1 MSKYRN
7 RRHAVLLYPDCPSHV
22 QALATIE
29 KTYDHCYILHDKD
42 LNDDGSLKKPH
53 WHVVISCKHATW
65 NTALAKELDIPLN
78 YIQEIR
84 NIDLM
89 LEYLIHANEEEKH
102 QYFLDDVKGT
112 ANLKHQLKKSIEI
125 DTLSE
130 GDKVI
135 ELIEI
140 IENADK
146 EISIS
151 SFSRACA
158 MMGRWDIFRRSGAI
172 FLKMIEE
179 KNKNLQSSR

>member
-1 MSKYRN
+1 MKKYRN
-7 RRHAVLLYPDCPSHV
+7 RRHAVLLYPDCSDHV
-22 QALATIE
+22 SALSLIE
-29 KTYDHCYILHDKD
+29 KTYDYCYILHDKD
-42 LNDDGSLKKPH
+42 TNEDGSLKKPH
-53 WHVVISCKHATW
+53 WHVVISCKHAVW
-65 NTALAKELDIPLN
+65 NTALSKDLDIPLN

-89 LEYLIHANEEEKH
+89 LEYLIHANEEDKH
-102 QYFLDDVKGT
+102 QYSLDDVKGS
-112 ANLKHQLKKSIEI
+112 ANLKQKLKKNLEI

-140 IENADK
+140 IENTDK
-146 EISIS
+146 VISIS

-158 MMGRWDIFRRSGAI
+158 TMGRWDVFRRSGAI

-179 KNKNLQSSR
+179 KNKKLQSS

>member
-1 MSKYRN
+1 MQKYRN
-7 RRHAVLLYPDCPSHV
+7 RRHAILLYPDCPAHV
-22 QALATIE
+22 SALELIE

-42 LNDDGSLKKPH
+42 LNEDGSIKKPH
-53 WHVVISCKHATW
+53 WHVVLYCKHAIW
-65 NTALAKELDIPLN
+65 NTALAKDLDLTLN

-84 NIDLM
+84 NADLM
-89 LEYLIHANEEEKH
+89 LEYLIHANEEDKH
-102 QYFLDDVKGT
+102 QYSLDEVKGT
-112 ANLKHQLKKSIEI
+112 AFLKQQLKKNLEV

-135 ELIEI
+135 ELIDF

-146 EISIS
+146 EISVS

-158 MMGRWDIFRRSGAI
+158 IMGRWDVFRRSGAI

-179 KNKNLQSSR
+179 KNKMLRGPS

>member
-1 MSKYRN
+1 MQKYRN
-7 RRHAVLLYPDCPSHV
+7 RRHAVLLYPDCSSHV
-22 QALATIE
+22 DALKIIE
-29 KTYDHCYILHDKD
+29 STYDYCYILHDKD
-42 LNDDGSLKKPH
+42 INEDGSLKKPH
-53 WHVVISCKHATW
+53 WHVIVYSKNSFW
-65 NTALAKELDIPLN
+65 NTALAEKLGIPVN
-78 YIQEIR
+78 YIQEVR
-84 NIDLM
+84 NLDLM
-89 LEYLIHANEEEKH
+89 LEYLIHANEEDKH
-102 QYFLDDVKGT
+102 QYSLDDVKGT
-112 ANLKHQLKKSIEI
+112 PHLKNQLKKNIEI

-158 MMGRWDIFRRSGAI
+158 MMGRWDVFRRSGAI

-179 KNKNLQSSR
+179 KNKRLKSFR